1 METQTFTL
9 LLCLA
14 AIAASGMLFRF
25 LAWFIYSGLP
35 MSGPSWAMWPV
46 YLVRQVNMAQWSAL
60 GLQLVLASV
69 AAVRAADVDLSVKFA
84 HTDPAVLRMSGP
96 HVSVTL

>member
-14 AIAASGMLFRF
+14 AQATAGLLFRIF
-25 LAWFIYSGLP
+25 AWFLYSGLLSP
-35 MSGPSWAMWPV
+35 GPSWAMWPG

-69 AAVRAADVDLSVKFA
+69 AAVRADDVDLSVLDA
-84 HTDPAVLRMSGP
+84 HADPAVLRMSGP
-96 HVSVTL
+96 QASVTL